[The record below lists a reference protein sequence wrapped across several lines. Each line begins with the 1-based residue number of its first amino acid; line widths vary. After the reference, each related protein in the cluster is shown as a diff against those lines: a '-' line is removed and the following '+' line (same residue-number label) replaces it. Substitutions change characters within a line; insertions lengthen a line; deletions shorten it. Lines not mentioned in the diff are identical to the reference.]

1 MNTIILLN
9 ILKKGWQLGI
19 TLIEFLWKHKVLV
32 AIILLITY
40 IGVLKSDIRDLKV
53 DKLELVAEHQEY
65 VNSVKEQNML
75 NELKRKEQ
83 ELEAT
88 NKQVEIERKYNEKIT
103 KLQNDI
109 ATVNSS
115 NRSLSEQLTKA
126 KSRISEAPIGEVRTY
141 ASTTTELLETCSARL
156 EYYGT
161 KAQEHRE
168 AEVRAVELYNNV
180 VDILSKDI
188 LPNDIAEQ

>member
-1 MNTIILLN
+1 MNTLLILSV
-9 ILKKGWQLGI
+9 LKKGWGWI
-19 TLIEFLWKHKVLV
+19 THLVEFLWRHKALS
-32 AIILLITY
+32 AILLLTVY
-40 IGVLKSDIRDLKV
+40 ISVLRADINSLKI
-53 DKLELVAEHQEY
+53 DKLDLIAKHQDYVA
-65 VNSVKEQNML
+65 SVKEQNIL
-75 NELKRKEQ
+75 NEQKRKEQ
-83 ELEAT
+83 ELEVA
-88 NKQVEIERKYNEKIT
+88 NKQIEIERKYNEKIT

-109 ATVNSS
+109 ADVNSS

-126 KSRISEAPIGEVRTY
+126 KSRISEAPVSEVRTY

-180 VDILSKDI
+180 VDGLAID
-188 LPNDIAEQ
+188 NTN

>member
-19 TLIEFLWKHKVLV
+19 TLIEFLWKYKVLV

-53 DKLELVAEHQEY
+53 DKLGIIAEHQEY
-65 VNSVKEQNML
+65 VNSVKEQNIL

-126 KSRISEAPIGEVRTY
+126 KSRISTAPIEQVRSY
-141 ASTTTELLETCSARL
+141 SSTATELLRDCSIKYTEMAGIAQQHRLAET
-156 EYYGT
+156 
-161 KAQEHRE
+161 
-168 AEVRAVELYNNV
+168 RAVETYNSL
-180 VDILSKDI
+180 VDVLNK
-188 LPNDIAEQ
+188 E